1 MSNNTAEL
9 MAKTPLSQQETWIW
23 ERRQK
28 AETSAG
34 SHNPLAATGENVSG
48 NLNTTAIEMMEVS
61 NGFAVFMDK
70 PKMLAIF
77 QQELPD
83 CVSGKWSLVDCKIQ
97 HPRYKTYLNPK
108 SWDKSF
114 LALAYHLIGI
124 NEHTHEVDDRILYVK
139 AYLGSRSQAEYLKA
153 CSKVGLAE
161 KNAVFHIEKY
171 GMVAWFFPCDP
182 ALPWLPKV
190 LDSNEIKAYFAD
202 FLLLQKNSPSCVIKA
217 MYLTIVNYRP
227 EIRCT
232 FRYELKR
239 LSGTRQTLYG
249 KTFADDKGVEIHSR
263 IAHLYQ
269 RAEKKPE
276 SFVMPRLLG
285 YDYTLH
291 TLWMEGLE
299 GKPIVDLI
307 DEHNADH
314 LMAQIA
320 KHLVDFHSASI
331 DGLVLIRE
339 TEQLAEIHKKS
350 AKLQTAYPD
359 YSSRI
364 ENLIGKLNA
373 QKPDLPLD
381 AMRLVHGDFHIQQL
395 LLLDDNR
402 IALFDFDE
410 LAMANPLLDVANFC
424 ADLYTLNLG
433 NQFTDYVI
441 NRLFTAYKAL
451 SEDDIN
457 AAQFDWYLRLQLLTR
472 AYRAYIQ
479 RKPDLDSLINQFL
492 TAAEIGYVGGYAD
505 KRGLM

>member
-1 MSNNTAEL
+1 MNDNPAAKHPVPQQMNWSREQGQVVENSN
-9 MAKTPLSQQETWIW
+9 
-23 ERRQK
+23 
-28 AETSAG
+28 G
-34 SHNPLAATGENVSG
+34 SHNPMIFNEKDIAD
-48 NLNTTAIEMMEVS
+48 NLNATVIGMSDMGHA
-61 NGFAVFMDK
+61 FAMFMDK
-70 PKMLAIF
+70 PKMLTLF

-83 CVSGKWSLVDCKIQ
+83 CVSGKWRLIDCQIQ

-139 AYLGSRSQAEYLKA
+139 AYLSSRSQDEYLKA

-161 KNAVFHIEKY
+161 QNTVLHIEKY

-202 FLLLQKNSPSCVIKA
+202 FLLLQKNAPSCVIKA

-239 LSGTRQTLYG
+239 LSGTKQTLYG
-249 KTFADDKGVEIHSR
+249 KTFADDKGAEIHSR
-263 IAHLYQ
+263 IAYLHQ

-291 TLWMEGLE
+291 TLWMEGLQ

-307 DEHNADH
+307 NEQNADH

-331 DGLVLIRE
+331 DGLALITE
-339 TEQLAEIHKKS
+339 TEQLAEIYKKC

-381 AMRLVHGDFHIQQL
+381 AMRLIHGDFHIQQL

-433 NQFTDYVI
+433 NQFRGYVI

-451 SEDDIN
+451 SDDVMN
-457 AAQFDWYLRLQLLTR
+457 DAHFGWYLRLQLLTR

-479 RKPDLDSLINQFL
+479 RKPELDSLINQFL
-492 TAAEIGYVGGYAD
+492 TAAETGYVDGYAD
-505 KRGLM
+505 NRGLM